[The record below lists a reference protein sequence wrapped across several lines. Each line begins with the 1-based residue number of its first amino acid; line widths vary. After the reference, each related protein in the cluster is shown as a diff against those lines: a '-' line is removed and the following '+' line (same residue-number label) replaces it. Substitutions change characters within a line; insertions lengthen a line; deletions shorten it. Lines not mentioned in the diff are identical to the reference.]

1 LCNVPEL
8 KDCIF
13 IVLFT
18 GYRPIH
24 NQMKRT
30 FIIFIICIV
39 VAIIALIIIN
49 KIPVRKKI
57 FNSYSEVKKGTF
69 EITVTNSGELVAE
82 KSIDIK
88 GPEIG
93 QSNNQGSN
101 RQGQQSRGGD
111 MHAMDL
117 KIQDIVPEGTT
128 VNEGDYIAQLDKT
141 SYENTLKD
149 ELANLITLQ
158 TNLEMKILDTA
169 VVLTDLR
176 DDVKNQKFVVEEAG
190 ITLELSKYEPPAT
203 TRKAKIN
210 LDKAQRTLEQIKMS
224 NELRIA
230 QTLSEINHEKRH
242 LFRGTRLVNDLQ
254 AFLSKFTIKAP
265 SSGMVIY
272 KKDRNGVKRKVG
284 STVNSFDRVI
294 ATLPDLSTMISRTYV
309 DEIEISKIRT
319 GQKVI
324 IKVDA
329 FPEKSFN
336 GNVISISNI
345 GEQLPNSDAKMF
357 EVQIR
362 IDGSD
367 PSLRPSMTT
376 GNKIIIEIFNDVVF
390 IPMECVQTGHD
401 SIPFV
406 YEKNKTKQIVLLGK
420 SNEKNIIIEQGLE
433 SGTIIYLIPPEEPQK
448 FKLVGE
454 NLIAIIREQRN

>member
-1 LCNVPEL
+1 
-8 KDCIF
+8 
-13 IVLFT
+13 
-18 GYRPIH
+18 
-24 NQMKRT
+24 MKR
-30 FIIFIICIV
+30 IFIIIITSIV
-39 VAIIALIIIN
+39 AATIALIVIN
-49 KIPVRKKI
+49 KIPVRKKV
-57 FNSYSEVKKGTF
+57 FNTYSEVKNGIF
-69 EITVTNSGELVAE
+69 EITVTNSGELIAE

-93 QSNNQGSN
+93 QSDNQGSN
-101 RQGQQSRGGD
+101 RQGMQTRSVD
-111 MHAMDL
+111 IHALDL
-117 KIQDIVPEGTT
+117 KIQDIVPEGTI
-128 VNEGDYIAQLDKT
+128 VSEGDYIAQLDKT

-158 TNLEMKILDTA
+158 TNLGMKILDTA

-176 DDVKNQKFVVEEAG
+176 DDIKNQKYVVEEAG
-190 ITLELSKYEPPAT
+190 IALELSKFEPPAT

-210 LDKAQRTLEQIKMS
+210 LDKAERTLEQIKKS

-242 LFRGTRLVNDLQ
+242 LSKGTKLVNDLQ
-254 AFLSKFTIKAP
+254 AFLSKFTITAP
-265 SSGMVIY
+265 SSGMVMY

-284 STVNSFDRVI
+284 SIVNPFDRVI
-294 ATLPDLSTMISRTYV
+294 ATLPDLSSMISRTYV
-309 DEIEISKIRT
+309 DEIEISKVKT
-319 GQKVI
+319 GQKVN

-329 FPEKSFN
+329 SPEKSFT

-362 IDGSD
+362 VDGSD

-376 GNKIIIEIFNDVVF
+376 GNKIIIEIYNDVVF
-390 IPMECVQTGHD
+390 IPMECVQAGPD

-420 SNEKNIIIEQGLE
+420 SNEKNVIVEQGLE

-454 NLIAIIREQRN
+454 NLISLIKERKKVF